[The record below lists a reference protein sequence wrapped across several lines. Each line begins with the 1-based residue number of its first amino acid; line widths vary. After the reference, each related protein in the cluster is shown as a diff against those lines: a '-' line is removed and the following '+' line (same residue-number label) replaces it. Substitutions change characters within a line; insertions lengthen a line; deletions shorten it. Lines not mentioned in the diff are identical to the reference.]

1 MKIASILMA
10 VFTLL
15 FVGCADKTIDKHGH
29 EHGAG
34 SLEPLAYTIYSEK
47 TELFVEF
54 KPLVVGSTS
63 KFAAHFTILGKDFL
77 PLTEG
82 KITVSLLVGE
92 KGIRNS
98 AETAS
103 SPGIF
108 RLALNPTTAGN
119 GELVFDIE
127 TKEYTDQIVIK
138 NVTVYPT
145 ESMALKNQ
153 TESINPDEIV
163 YLKEQAWKVEF
174 ANTPVI
180 KQPFSDIIKTNGQ
193 IISAPGDEMIVV
205 SRIAGKVSF
214 ANSNFTVGSKVKQGT
229 KLFGVK
235 ATSLETNNLSS
246 IISQNKIAVEK
257 AEKDYQR
264 ASDLAKD
271 NIVSQKELLEIKERL
286 DKAKKELEQSKFS
299 NAYTQQSQ
307 SANAPI
313 SGYLTNIL
321 ISEGQFVEIGTPL
334 AVISK
339 NQKLQLQAHL
349 SQRYFNK
356 LSSLKSANFK
366 LVGLN
371 EVFSTEALNGRV
383 ISFGKSVSDNSPFIP
398 ITFEID
404 NIGNLIPGSIA
415 EVYLKSKPIQNALI
429 IPTSGLLEEQGH
441 FYVYVQTGGESFEK
455 RELTLGAS
463 DGKYIQIISG
473 LEEGER
479 VVTKGA
485 YQIKLSTA
493 SGELPAHGHE
503 H

>member
-1 MKIASILMA
+1 MKITSIMMA
-10 VFTLL
+10 VFLL
-15 FVGCADKTIDKHGH
+15 FFMGCTNKKTDEHNH
-29 EHGAG
+29 EAS
-34 SLEPLAYTIYSEK
+34 SLEPLVYTIYSEK

-63 KFAAHFTILGKDFL
+63 KFAAHFTILGESFL

-82 KITVSLLVGE
+82 KITVSLVIGE

-98 AETAS
+98 AAIAS

-108 RLALNPTTAGN
+108 RLALTPTTAGN
-119 GELVFDIE
+119 GKLVFDIE
-127 TKEYTDQIVIK
+127 TKDYTDQIVIK
-138 NVTVYPT
+138 NVTVYPNENT
-145 ESMALKNQ
+145 ALENQ
-153 TESINPDEIV
+153 TVSTNSDEIV

-174 ANTPVI
+174 ANAPVV
-180 KQPFSDIIKTNGQ
+180 KQTFSDIIKTNGQ
-193 IISAPGDEMIVV
+193 IISAPGDEMMVV
-205 SRIAGKVSF
+205 SQIAGKVSF
-214 ANSNFTVGSKVKQGT
+214 ANSSLSVGSKVNQGT

-235 ATSLETNNLSS
+235 ATRLETNNLSS

-271 NIVSQKELLEIKERL
+271 YIVSQKELLEIKEIL
-286 DKAKKELEQSKFS
+286 DKAKKELEQSSFS
-299 NAYTQQSQ
+299 NSYTQQSQ

-356 LSSLKSANFK
+356 LTTVNSANFK
-366 LVGLN
+366 LVGIN
-371 EVFSTEALNGRV
+371 EVFSTEGLNGRV
-383 ISFGKSVSDNSPFIP
+383 ISFGKSVSENSPFIP

-415 EVYLKSKPIQNALI
+415 EVYLNSTPIQNALI
-429 IPTSGLLEEQGH
+429 IPTSALMEEQGH

-455 RELTLGAS
+455 REVKLGAS
-463 DGKYIQIISG
+463 DGQNVQVLSG
-473 LEEGER
+473 VLQGER
-479 VVTKGA
+479 VVTIGA

>member
-1 MKIASILMA
+1 MKTTSIMMA
-10 VFTLL
+10 VFLL
-15 FVGCADKTIDKHGH
+15 FFVGCTNKKADEHNH
-29 EHGAG
+29 EVS

-63 KFAAHFTILGKDFL
+63 KFAAHFTIIGENFL

-82 KITVSLLVGE
+82 KITVSLVIGE

-98 AETAS
+98 AKTAS

-108 RLALNPTTAGN
+108 RLALTPTTAGN
-119 GELVFDIE
+119 GKLVFDIE
-127 TKEYTDQIVIK
+127 TKDYTDQIVIE

-145 ESMALKNQ
+145 ENTALENQ
-153 TESINPDEIV
+153 TESTNSDEIV

-174 ANTPVI
+174 ANAPVM

-193 IISAPGDEMIVV
+193 IISAPGDEMMVV
-205 SRIAGKVSF
+205 SQIAGKVSF
-214 ANSNFTVGSKVKQGT
+214 ANSSLSVGSKVNQGT

-235 ATSLETNNLSS
+235 ATRLETNNLSS

-286 DKAKKELEQSKFS
+286 DKAKKELEQSSFS
-299 NAYTQQSQ
+299 NSYTQQSQ

-356 LSSLKSANFK
+356 LTTVKSANFK
-366 LVGLN
+366 LVGVN
-371 EVFSTEALNGRV
+371 EVFTTESLNGRV
-383 ISFGKSVSDNSPFIP
+383 ISFGKSVSENSPFIP

-415 EVYLKSKPIQNALI
+415 EVYLKSTPIQNALI
-429 IPTSGLLEEQGH
+429 VPTSALMEEQGN

-455 RELTLGAS
+455 REVKLGAS
-463 DGKYIQIISG
+463 DGQNVQVLSGIS
-473 LEEGER
+473 EGER

-493 SGELPAHGHE
+493 SGKLPAHGHE

>member
-1 MKIASILMA
+1 MKTTSIIMA
-10 VFTLL
+10 VFALF
-15 FVGCADKTIDKHGH
+15 FVGCTDKKSDEHNHGL
-29 EHGAG
+29 
-34 SLEPLAYTIYSEK
+34 SNLEPLAYTVYSEK

-63 KFAAHFTILGKDFL
+63 KFAAHFTILGEKFL

-82 KITVSLLVGE
+82 KITVSLVIGE

-98 AETAS
+98 AESAS

-108 RLALNPTTAGN
+108 RLALSPTTVGKGN
-119 GELVFDIE
+119 LVFDIE
-127 TKEYTDQIVIK
+127 TKDYTDQIVIE
-138 NVTVYPT
+138 NITVYPN
-145 ESMALKNQ
+145 ENRALENQ
-153 TESINPDEIV
+153 TESSNSDEIV

-180 KQPFSDIIKTNGQ
+180 KQAFSDIIKTNGQ
-193 IISAPGDEMIVV
+193 IISAPGDEMLVV
-205 SRIAGKVSF
+205 SQIAGKVYFS
-214 ANSNFTVGSKVKQGT
+214 NSNLSLGSKVNQGT
-229 KLFGVK
+229 KLFRVK

-246 IISQNKIAVEK
+246 IISQKKIAVEK

-286 DKAKKELEQSKFS
+286 DRAKKELEQSNFS
-299 NAYTQQSQ
+299 NSYTQQSQ

-313 SGYLTNIL
+313 SGYLTKIL

-356 LSSLKSANFK
+356 LNTVNSANFK
-366 LVGLN
+366 LVGVN

-383 ISFGKSVSDNSPFIP
+383 ISFGKSVSGNSPLVP

-415 EVYLKSKPIQNALI
+415 EVFLKSTPILNALI
-429 IPTSGLLEEQGH
+429 VPTSALLEEQGH

-455 RELTLGAS
+455 REVTLGAT
-463 DGKYIQIISG
+463 DGINVQLISG
-473 LEEGER
+473 VAEGER